1 MVLNTT
7 HKLQVCWWKG
17 RVTRKCCGRASDGSA
32 LLRGLA
38 AEARC
43 EHGAAETLH
52 PCVQLAAVH
61 DACERD
67 AGVWRTQRWTTSWGS
82 QWGQSLRILQ
92 RFVSYKSNNTNLQ
105 KKFNAKKVLYF
116 YTRLRLLYYFISAY
130 YLTHIITSNGIVEIC
145 FTTKEEIFVWVLS

>member
-17 RVTRKCCGRASDGSA
+17 RVTRKRCGRASDGSA

-52 PCVQLAAVH
+52 PCVQLPAVH

-82 QWGQSLRILQ
+82 QWGQSLRI
-92 RFVSYKSNNTNLQ
+92 FGYKSNNTNLQ
-105 KKFNAKKVLYF
+105 KNSMQKKYYIFIQGWGYSLFQHITLPILLHQMGLLKFVLQPRKKYLY
-116 YTRLRLLYYFISAY
+116 
-130 YLTHIITSNGIVEIC
+130 EC
-145 FTTKEEIFVWVLS
+145 